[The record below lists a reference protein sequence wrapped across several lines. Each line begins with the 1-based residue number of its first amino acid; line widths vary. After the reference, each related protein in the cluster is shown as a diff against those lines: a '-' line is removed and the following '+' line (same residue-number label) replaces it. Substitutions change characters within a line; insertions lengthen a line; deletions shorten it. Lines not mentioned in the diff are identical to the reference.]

1 MKTMIISDHYD
12 LLNFTSNYLQESNIP
27 FEIFYTKKKS
37 LVVPNSRYLNFKKI
51 NLKNLK
57 KKFNKIISIHCHKI
71 LPNQLTKNFEC
82 INFHPGYNPYNRG
95 IYPQI
100 FSIINKKSCGV
111 TIHKMTSKIDHGPII
126 LRKKVIIDR
135 TDTSYE
141 VYKKII
147 RLQKKVIKEKLIKI
161 IKNDF
166 KYKKIEKIG
175 NYNSIKKFKKICKLN
190 LNSKKT
196 LREHINLIRA
206 LSHGKYKNAYFIS
219 NKKKIF
225 IKIKMHTE

>member
-95 IYPQI
+95 VYPQI
-100 FSIINKKSCGV
+100 FSIINKKSCGA
-111 TIHKMTSKIDHGPII
+111 TIHKMTPKIDQGPII
-126 LRKKVIIDR
+126 ERKKIIINNY
-135 TDTSYE
+135 DTSYE

-147 RLQKKVIKEKLIKI
+147 ELQKILIKKNIIKI
-161 IKNDF
+161 INNKHQ
-166 KYKKIEKIG
+166 YKIISNKG
-175 NYNSIKKFKKICKLN
+175 NYNSIKKFKKLCKLN
-190 LNSKKT
+190 LKSKKT
-196 LREHINLIRA
+196 LSEHIDLLRA
-206 LSHGKYKNAYFIS
+206 LSHKGYKNAYFIK
-219 NKKKIF
+219 NKKKFF
-225 IKIKMHTE
+225 ISLNINTN